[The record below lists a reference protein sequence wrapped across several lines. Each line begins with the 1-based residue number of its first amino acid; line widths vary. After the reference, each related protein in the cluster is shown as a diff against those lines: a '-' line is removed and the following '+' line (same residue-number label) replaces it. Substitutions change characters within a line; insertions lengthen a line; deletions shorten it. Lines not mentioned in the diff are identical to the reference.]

1 VHIIRYRVCKGRQII
16 SLEFAYEKDKG
27 FHTESIVQRKMEADA
42 AGEKIC
48 LSMVKDPEIMVSI
61 EY

>member
-1 VHIIRYRVCKGRQII
+1 
-16 SLEFAYEKDKG
+16 LEFAYEKDKG

-48 LSMVKDPEIMVSI
+48 LFMVKDPEIMVSI
-61 EY
+61 EYR